1 MAGGDPDWQPS
12 DFSADAVWR
21 DDGSLLLTPH
31 AQLGAYPAR
40 LTDCLSR
47 WAAATPQAIFVARR
61 GAQGEW
67 RRVSYGEALQRV
79 RCLAAG
85 LSRLGL
91 SAERPLM
98 IISGNSIEH
107 LLLGLAAMYIG
118 VPYCPVSPAYSQA
131 SSDLGKLR
139 RVVELLTP
147 GLVAAFGPGPF
158 ARAIAA
164 VVPDSVAIMGDALE
178 IAGRT
183 MLTLEQVESA
193 DPALAEPL
201 HALTGPDT
209 IAKFLLTS
217 GSTGAPKAVITTQR
231 MLASNQATTRHA
243 FPFVTIEPP
252 VLVDWLPWNHV
263 FGGNNN
269 VGLALYNG
277 GSLYIDDGRPT
288 AAGFDE
294 TVRNLREIA
303 PTVYFNVPSGFDMLA
318 RQLQGD
324 AALRNFFYSRLRLC
338 FYAGAGLSQPTWE
351 ALESLSTAA
360 RGRRVPILS
369 GLGVTETSPSI
380 TFTTP
385 DANRAGIIG
394 LPGPGTLVK
403 LSPVSGK
410 LEMRAKGPNVTPGYW
425 RQPELT
431 AKAFDE
437 EGYYRL
443 GDAVRLIDPAR
454 PQKGLIFD
462 GRIAED
468 FKLATGTWVSVGPLR
483 ASLLAA
489 LSPLAFDV
497 VIAGL
502 NRDFLGLLIFP
513 HLTACAAF
521 LGKRLAIDAVDA
533 AGMVADRRLICEFTS
548 RLNLHANA
556 HPASSTR
563 VERAMLLEH
572 PPLLDRGEITD
583 KGSINQRAV
592 LQHREIRDSRLV
604 ARRPAAAAVDCVRP
618 RRRRSRPGAG
628 DAAWLMR
635 RPRENG
641 AADHQDIVGDQR
653 PRRNLLAVAGDSA
666 GPGTGFL
673 PGHGVLESQHRFG
686 HTDRALAAGCLERQV
701 SRQWHRRLGRRHR
714 VSEFTRW
721 VASRVCHVCHGHGT
735 PRHHGCRGLRTGPS
749 GEAEGFRVAGGP

>member
-1 MAGGDPDWQPS
+1 LARGDPDWQPS

-21 DDGSLLLTPH
+21 DDGSLLLTPR
-31 AQLGAYPAR
+31 APLGAYPLR
-40 LTDCLSR
+40 LTDCLVK
-47 WAAATPQAIFVARR
+47 WASVAPQRTFVARR
-61 GAQGEW
+61 GARGDWRLVSYAEAL
-67 RRVSYGEALQRV
+67 RRVRS
-79 RCLAAG
+79 LAAG

-91 SAERPLM
+91 SAERPLL
-98 IISGNSIEH
+98 ILSGNSIEH

-139 RVVELLTP
+139 HVVELLTP
-147 GLVAAFGPGPF
+147 GLVAAFGPGAF

-164 VVPDSVAIMGDALE
+164 VVPDSVAILGDSPGDSVRDAPG

-183 MLTLEQVESA
+183 VIELAELESA
-193 DPALAEPL
+193 DPAGAEPL

-217 GSTGAPKAVITTQR
+217 GSTGTPKAVITTQR
-231 MLASNQATTRHA
+231 MLCSNQATTRHA
-243 FPFVTIEPP
+243 FPFVTTEPP
-252 VLVDWLPWNHV
+252 VLIDWLPWNHV

-269 VGLALYNG
+269 VGLVLYNG
-277 GSLYIDDGRPT
+277 GSLFIDDGRPT
-288 AAGFDE
+288 VAGFDQ
-294 TVRNLREIA
+294 TVRNLKEIA
-303 PTVYFNVPSGFDMLA
+303 PTLYFNVPSGFDMLA
-318 RQLQGD
+318 RQLQND
-324 AALRNFFYSRLRLC
+324 AGLRDFFFSRLRMC

-351 ALESLSTAA
+351 TLESLSLAA

-394 LPGPGTLVK
+394 LPGPGNVVK
-403 LSPVSGK
+403 LAPVSGK
-410 LEMRAKGPNVTPGYW
+410 LEMRTKGPNVMPGYW

-431 AKAFDE
+431 DKAFDE

-443 GDAVRLIDPAR
+443 GDAVRLIDPAH
-454 PQKGLIFD
+454 PHKGLVFD

-513 HLTACAAF
+513 HLSACAAF
-521 LGKRLAIDAVDA
+521 LGKAHAADA
-533 AGMVADRRLICEFTS
+533 AELVADARLIREFTA
-548 RLNLHANA
+548 RLNAHAEA

-563 VERAMLLEH
+563 VERVVLLEH
-572 PPLLDRGEITD
+572 PPQLDRGEITD

-592 LQHREIRDSRLV
+592 LQHREPLV
-604 ARRPAAAAVDCVRP
+604 EDLYREDAPAHVIVVSAASAAAA
-618 RRRRSRPGAG
+618 
-628 DAAWLMR
+628 
-635 RPRENG
+635 
-641 AADHQDIVGDQR
+641 
-653 PRRNLLAVAGDSA
+653 
-666 GPGTGFL
+666 T
-673 PGHGVLESQHRFG
+673 
-686 HTDRALAAGCLERQV
+686 
-701 SRQWHRRLGRRHR
+701 
-714 VSEFTRW
+714 
-721 VASRVCHVCHGHGT
+721 
-735 PRHHGCRGLRTGPS
+735 
-749 GEAEGFRVAGGP
+749 